1 MMATVQLTASFENR
15 EVVALTGVSERA
27 LRYWA
32 DRQVVTP
39 DLADAVGRPGIR
51 RRYSFPNLVECGIV
65 LELLRYG
72 INISEARDVLRF
84 VRNMLYFK
92 HWPRQCFLVV
102 QGGQAVG
109 LFVAEAPRGHMA
121 EVTAR
126 FPKVRKTLPRRAKL
140 GVFLERLLRDAN
152 EGDSLLIVAVHSIT
166 ERMAQATGLPIPRR
180 P

>member
-1 MMATVQLTASFENR
+1 IMAAVQLTASFENR

-32 DRQVVTP
+32 GRGVVTP

-65 LELLRYG
+65 LELLQYG
-72 INISEARDVLRF
+72 INIVQARDVLKF
-84 VRNMLYFK
+84 VRKMLYFK

-102 QGGQAVG
+102 QAGRAVG
-109 LFVAEAPRGHMA
+109 LFVAEAPRGHTA

-126 FPKVRKTLPRRAKL
+126 FPKVPKALPVRAKL
-140 GVFLERLLRDAN
+140 GDFLERILW
-152 EGDSLLIVAVHSIT
+152 
-166 ERMAQATGLPIPRR
+166 
-180 P
+180 